1 MIDRILAFSIHNR
14 WLVIIAAIAVGAL
27 GAWNFTRLPIDAVPD
42 ITNVQV
48 QVNSLAP
55 GYSPLEVE
63 QRITFPLETAM
74 GGLPK
79 LEYTRSLSRYGLSQV
94 TVVFKDGTD
103 IYFARQLVNERIQQA
118 KEQLPPGTETSMGPV
133 STGLGEIYMYAVE
146 SKPDAKKPDGEP
158 YTATDLRT
166 IQDWIIKPQLRTV
179 PGIVEVNTIG
189 GYEKQFHVLPDPAKL
204 MAYKLTFRDMMAALV
219 THNANVGAG
228 YIERNG
234 EQYLVRTPGQVSN
247 LEEIRNIVVGSRG
260 GVPIRVGDIAEVKEG
275 TDLRTGAATLDG
287 REAVIGTTMLLIGD
301 NSRTAAQRVAAKLE
315 EIGRSLPDGVVA
327 RALYDRT
334 KLVDATIW
342 TVEKNLLEGAL
353 LVVVVLFL
361 ILGNFRAAFVTACV
375 IPLSMLFTITG
386 MVENRISANLM
397 SLGAIDFGIIVD
409 GAVIVVENCLRL
421 LAEEQHR
428 RGRILTRSERFA
440 TILAGAKEVIRP
452 SLFGTLIIGVV
463 YLPIL
468 TLTGVEGKMFTP
480 MAITV
485 LMALLGAAILSMT
498 LVPAA
503 VALLVTG
510 RVSEKENFFM
520 RGALRL
526 YAPVLEQA
534 IRLRYVIVGL
544 AALLVV
550 VSGVAASRM
559 GGEFIP
565 SLDEGDIAM
574 HAMRIPGTSL
584 SQSVQMQEA
593 LEKAILEF
601 PEVKEVAAKIGTAEV
616 ATDPMPPNVADNF
629 ILLKPRDQWP
639 DPKRSKADLVTA
651 IERRVEQIPGN
662 NYEFTQPIQM
672 RFNELISGV
681 RSDLGVKI
689 FGDDL
694 DTLLSIANKVQ
705 AVVQS
710 VPGAADTKTEQVTG
724 LPVLTVK
731 PNRAALARYGIS
743 LAELQEVVEIAVG
756 GKDAGLIF
764 EGDRRFNIVMRL
776 PEHMRVDMDAL
787 ASLPIPVP
795 PQPAVTTGDP
805 GRRAITQ
812 TGLVAAAPY
821 VPLSAVAEIETA
833 PGPNQISR
841 ENGKRR
847 VVVSANVRDRDL
859 GSFVAEVQRQVAEQ
873 VKMPAGYWIGW
884 GGQFE
889 QLVAASQRL
898 AIVVPVALLLIFV
911 LLCMSL
917 NSISDAAL
925 VFTGVPLAL
934 TGGVAAL
941 ALRDIPLSISAGVG
955 FIALSGV
962 AVLNGLVIISFIQ
975 RLRADGLSVGDAIR
989 QGAMK
994 RLRPVLMTALVASLG
1009 FVPMAIAT
1017 GPGAEVQRPLA
1028 TVVIGG
1034 IISSTILTLVV
1045 LPALYALFNRDKKTQ
1060 RGEKNEE
1067 TFADGAVPAVDGHGV
1082 RPTSA

>member
-14 WLVIIAAIAVGAL
+14 WLVIVATTAVAAL

-48 QVNSLAP
+48 QINTVAP

-63 QRITFPLETAM
+63 QRITFPMETAM

-79 LEYTRSLSRYGLSQV
+79 LDYTRSLSRYGLSQV

-118 KEQLPPGTETSMGPV
+118 RDQLPPGLHTSMGPV

-146 SKPDAKKPDGEP
+146 ARPDTKKPSGEP
-158 YTATDLRT
+158 YSTTDLRT

-179 PGIVEVNTIG
+179 PGIVEINTIG
-189 GYEKQFHVLPDPAKL
+189 GHERQFHVLPDPARL
-204 MAYKLTFRDMMAALV
+204 IAYKLTFRDVMAALV
-219 THNANVGAG
+219 SHNANVGAG

-234 EQYLVRTPGQVSN
+234 EQYLVRTPGQVGSIG
-247 LEEIRNIVVGSRG
+247 EIGDIVIGSRG
-260 GVPIRVGDIAEVKEG
+260 GLPIRIGDVAEVKEG
-275 TDLRTGAATLDG
+275 TALRTGAATLDG
-287 REAVIGTTMLLIGD
+287 KEAVIGTAMLLIGE
-301 NSRTAAQRVAAKLE
+301 NSRTAAQRVAARLD
-315 EIGRSLPDGVVA
+315 EIAPSLPDGVVA
-327 RALYDRT
+327 RAVYDRT
-334 KLVDATIW
+334 RLVEATIR
-342 TVEKNLLEGAL
+342 TVEKNLVEGAI

-361 ILGNFRAAFVTACV
+361 VLGNFRAAFVTACV

-386 MVENRISANLM
+386 MVESRISANLM

-428 RGRILTRSERFA
+428 RGRVLTRTERFG
-440 TILAGAKEVIRP
+440 TILGGAQEVIRP

-468 TLTGVEGKMFTP
+468 TLSGVEGKMFTP
-480 MAITV
+480 MALTV
-485 LMALLGAAILSMT
+485 LLALTGAAITSMT

-510 RVSEKENFFM
+510 SVAEKENLFM
-520 RGALRL
+520 RGAARL

-534 IRLRYVIVGL
+534 IHLRLVVVGL

-593 LEKAILEF
+593 LEKALLEF
-601 PEVKEVAAKIGTAEV
+601 PEVKEVVAKIGTAEV

-629 ILLKPRDQWP
+629 IMLRPRAEWP
-639 DPKRSKADLVTA
+639 DPDRPKADLVA
-651 IERRVEQIPGN
+651 AMEKRAAEVPGN

-694 DTLLSIANKVQ
+694 DTLLSVAAK
-705 AVVQS
+705 VQS
-710 VPGAADTKTEQVTG
+710 VVQGVRGAADVRTEQVSG
-724 LPVLTVK
+724 LPMLTVK
-731 PNRAALARYGIS
+731 PNRAALSRYGIS
-743 LAELQEVVEIAVG
+743 LADLQEAVEIAVG
-756 GKDAGLIF
+756 GNEAGLLF
-764 EGDRRFNIVMRL
+764 EGDRRFDIVVRL
-776 PEHMRVDMDAL
+776 PEHLRVDIDAL

-795 PQPAVTTGDP
+795 VQASPRAVV
-805 GRRAITQ
+805 Q
-812 TGLVAAAPY
+812 TGIGTAAPY
-821 VPLSAVAEIETA
+821 VPLSAVAAIETA

-847 VVVSANVRDRDL
+847 VVVTANVRDRDL
-859 GSFVAEVQRQVAEQ
+859 GSFVAEVQREVAAK
-873 VKMPAGYWIGW
+873 VKLPAGYWIGW

-898 AIVVPVALLLIFV
+898 AIVVPAALLLIFV
-911 LLCMSL
+911 LLCLSL
-917 NSISDAAL
+917 GSVGDATL
-925 VFTGVPLAL
+925 VFSGVPLAL

-941 ALRDIPLSISAGVG
+941 VLRDIPLSISAGVG

-975 RLRADGLSVGDAIR
+975 RLRADGRPVGQAVR
-989 QGAMK
+989 EGAMK

-1009 FVPMAIAT
+1009 FVPMAVAT
-1017 GPGAEVQRPLA
+1017 GAGAEVQRPLA

-1045 LPALYALFNRDKKTQ
+1045 LPALYALFHRDRPIQ
-1060 RGEKNEE
+1060 QGES
-1067 TFADGAVPAVDGHGV
+1067 T
-1082 RPTSA
+1082 

>member
-1 MIDRILAFSIHNR
+1 MINKILAFSIQNR
-14 WLVIIAAIAVGAL
+14 WFVIMVSIAVGAL

-48 QVNSLAP
+48 QVNTVAP

-118 KEQLPPGTETSMGPV
+118 KEQLPPGTETAMGPV

-146 SKPDAKKPDGEP
+146 AKPGAKRPDGEP
-158 YTATDLRT
+158 YSATDLRT

-189 GYEKQFHVLPDPAKL
+189 GYEKQFHVLPDPTKL
-204 MAYKLTFRDMMAALV
+204 MAYRLTFRDVMQALA

-234 EQYLVRTPGQVSN
+234 EQYLVRTPGQVN
-247 LEEIRNIVVGSRG
+247 TLPEIRDIVIGTRG
-260 GVPIRVGDIAEVKEG
+260 GVPIRISDVAEVKEG

-287 REAVIGTTMLLIGD
+287 KETVIGTTMLLIGE
-301 NSRTAAQRVAAKLE
+301 NSRTAAQRVGAKLD
-315 EIGRSLPDGVVA
+315 EIARSLPEGVVA
-327 RALYDRT
+327 RVIYDRT
-334 KLVDATIW
+334 KLVEATVW

-386 MVENRISANLM
+386 MVENHISANLM

-421 LAEEQHR
+421 LAEEQHK
-428 RGRILTRSERFA
+428 RGRLLTRNERFE
-440 TILAGAKEVIRP
+440 TILAGASEVIKP
-452 SLFGTLIIGVV
+452 SLFGTVIIGVV

-480 MAITV
+480 MALTV
-485 LMALLGAAILSMT
+485 LMALLGAAIASMT

-510 RVSEKENFFM
+510 KVSEKENFFM

-526 YAPVLEQA
+526 YAPALEGA
-534 IRLRYVIVGL
+534 IRLRYVVVAMAFVLVGV
-544 AALLVV
+544 A
-550 VSGVAASRM
+550 GVAASRM

-584 SQSVQMQEA
+584 TQSVQMQEA

-629 ILLKPRDQWP
+629 IFLKPRSEWP
-639 DPKRSKADLVTA
+639 DPNRSKADLVTA
-651 IERRVEQIPGN
+651 IEKRVEQIPGN

-681 RSDLGVKI
+681 RSDLGIKI

-705 AVVQS
+705 SVVQA
-710 VPGAADTKTEQVTG
+710 VPGAADAKTEQVSG
-724 LPVLTVK
+724 LPMLTVK
-731 PNRAALARYGIS
+731 PNRAALARYGIT

-756 GKDAGLIF
+756 GREAGLIF
-764 EGDRRFNIVMRL
+764 EGDRRFDIVIRL
-776 PEHMRVDMDAL
+776 PERMRVDVDAL
-787 ASLPIPVP
+787 SSLPIPI
-795 PQPAVTTGDP
+795 PAQVAGKENGAKD
-805 GRRAITQ
+805 GRAIVQ
-812 TGLVAAAPY
+812 TGLGMAAPY
-821 VPLSAVAEIETA
+821 VPLSAVASIEIA

-847 VVVSANVRDRDL
+847 IVVSANVRDRDL
-859 GSFVAEVQRQVAEQ
+859 GSFVSEVQSRVAEQ
-873 VKMPAGYWIGW
+873 VKLPAGYWIGW

-889 QLVAASQRL
+889 QLVGATKRL
-898 AIVVPVALLLIFV
+898 AIVVPVALMLIFV

-917 NSISDAAL
+917 GSVRDALL
-925 VFTGVPLAL
+925 VFSGVPLAL

-941 ALRDIPLSISAGVG
+941 VLRDIPLSISAGIG

-962 AVLNGLVIISFIQ
+962 AVLNGLVIITFIQ
-975 RLRADGLSVGDAIR
+975 GLRNQGRTVADAVR
-989 QGAMK
+989 EGAMK

-1017 GPGAEVQRPLA
+1017 GAGAEVQRPLA

-1045 LPALYALFNRDKKTQ
+1045 LPALYALFHRDKPVQ
-1060 RGEKNEE
+1060 EE
-1067 TFADGAVPAVDGHGV
+1067 EMA
-1082 RPTSA
+1082 

>member
-1 MIDRILAFSIHNR
+1 MINKILAFSIQNR
-14 WLVIIAAIAVGAL
+14 WLVVIAAIAVGAL

-48 QVNSLAP
+48 QVNTVAP

-118 KEQLPPGTETSMGPV
+118 KEQLPPGTETAMGPV

-146 SKPDAKKPDGEP
+146 ARPGAKKPDGEP
-158 YTATDLRT
+158 YSATDLRT

-189 GYEKQFHVLPDPAKL
+189 GYEKQFHVLPDPARL
-204 MAYKLTFRDMMAALV
+204 MAFRLTFRDVMQALA

-234 EQYLVRTPGQVSN
+234 EQYLVRTPGQVN
-247 LEEIRNIVVGSRG
+247 TLPEIRDIVIGTRG
-260 GVPIRVGDIAEVKEG
+260 GVPIRISDVAEVKEG

-287 REAVIGTTMLLIGD
+287 KETVIGTTMLLIGE
-301 NSRTAAQRVAAKLE
+301 NSRTAAQRVGARLD
-315 EIGRSLPDGVVA
+315 EIARSLPDGVVA
-327 RALYDRT
+327 RAIYDRT
-334 KLVDATIW
+334 KLVEATVW

-386 MVENRISANLM
+386 MVENHISANLM

-421 LAEEQHR
+421 LAEEQHK
-428 RGRILTRSERFA
+428 RGRLLTRNERFA
-440 TILAGAKEVIRP
+440 TILAGAQEVIKP
-452 SLFGTLIIGVV
+452 SLFGTVIIGVV

-480 MAITV
+480 MALTV

-510 RVSEKENFFM
+510 KVSEKENFFM

-526 YAPVLEQA
+526 YAPALEGA
-534 IRLRYVIVGL
+534 IRLRYVVVTMAFMLVGV
-544 AALLVV
+544 A
-550 VSGVAASRM
+550 GVAASRM

-584 SQSVQMQEA
+584 TQSVQMQEA

-629 ILLKPRDQWP
+629 ILLKPRSEWP
-639 DPKRSKADLVTA
+639 DPNRSKADLVAA
-651 IERRVEQIPGN
+651 IERRVEQVPGN

-681 RSDLGVKI
+681 RSDLGIKI

-705 AVVQS
+705 AVVQV
-710 VPGAADTKTEQVTG
+710 VPGAADVKTEQVSG
-724 LPVLTVK
+724 LPMLTVK
-731 PNRAALARYGIS
+731 PNRAALARYGIT

-756 GKDAGLIF
+756 GREAGLIF
-764 EGDRRFNIVMRL
+764 EGDRRFDIVIRL
-776 PEHMRVDMDAL
+776 PERMRVDVDAL
-787 ASLPIPVP
+787 SSLPIPVP
-795 PQPAVTTGDP
+795 AQVAGKEN
-805 GRRAITQ
+805 GRAIVQ
-812 TGLVAAAPY
+812 TGLGAAAPY
-821 VPLSAVAEIETA
+821 VPLSAVASIDIA

-847 VVVSANVRDRDL
+847 IVVSANVRDGDL
-859 GSFVAEVQRQVAEQ
+859 GSFVGKVQKRVGEQ
-873 VKMPAGYWIGW
+873 VKLPSGYWIGW
-884 GGQFE
+884 DGQFE
-889 QLVAASQRL
+889 QLVGASQRL

-917 NSISDAAL
+917 GSVGDALL
-925 VFTGVPLAL
+925 VFSGVPLAL

-941 ALRDIPLSISAGVG
+941 VLRDIPLSISAGIG

-975 RLRADGLSVGDAIR
+975 GLRSQGRSVAQAVR
-989 QGAMK
+989 EGALK

-1017 GPGAEVQRPLA
+1017 GAGAEVQRPLA

-1045 LPALYALFNRDKKTQ
+1045 LPALYALFHRDK
-1060 RGEKNEE
+1060 
-1067 TFADGAVPAVDGHGV
+1067 PV
-1082 RPTSA
+1082 RPEEIA

>member
-14 WLVIIAAIAVGAL
+14 WLVIVTAFAVAAL

-48 QVNSLAP
+48 QINTVAP

-63 QRITFPLETAM
+63 QRITFPMETAM
-74 GGLPK
+74 GGLPR
-79 LEYTRSLSRYGLSQV
+79 LDYTRSLSRYGLSQV

-118 KEQLPPGTETSMGPV
+118 KDKLPPGIETSMGPV

-146 SKPDAKKPDGEP
+146 AKPDARKPSGEP
-158 YTATDLRT
+158 YSTTDLRT

-189 GYEKQFHVLPDPAKL
+189 GHERQFHVLPDPARL
-204 MAYKLTFRDMMAALV
+204 IAYKLTFRDVMAALV
-219 THNANVGAG
+219 AHNANVGAG

-234 EQYLVRTPGQVSN
+234 EQYLVRTPGQVASIG
-247 LEEIRNIVVGSRG
+247 EIGDIVIGSRG
-260 GVPIRVGDIAEVKEG
+260 GLPIRIGDVAEVKEG
-275 TDLRTGAATLDG
+275 TALRTGAATLDG
-287 REAVIGTTMLLIGD
+287 KEAVIGTTMLLIGD
-301 NSRTAAQRVAAKLE
+301 NSRTAAQRVAARLD
-315 EIGRSLPDGVVA
+315 EIAPSLPEGVVA
-327 RALYDRT
+327 RAVYDRT
-334 KLVDATIW
+334 RLVEATIR
-342 TVEKNLLEGAL
+342 TVEKNLVEGAI

-361 ILGNFRAAFVTACV
+361 VLGNFRAAFVTACV

-386 MVENRISANLM
+386 MVESRISANLM

-428 RGRILTRSERFA
+428 RGRTLTRTERFG
-440 TILAGAKEVIRP
+440 TILGGAQEVIRP

-480 MAITV
+480 MALTV
-485 LMALLGAAILSMT
+485 LLALTGAAIASMT

-510 RVSEKENFFM
+510 RVAEKENLVM
-520 RGALRL
+520 RGAARL

-534 IRLRYVIVGL
+534 IRLRLVVVGL
-544 AALLVV
+544 AALLVA

-593 LEKAILEF
+593 LEKALLEF
-601 PEVKEVAAKIGTAEV
+601 PEVKEVVAKIGTAEV

-629 ILLKPRDQWP
+629 IMLKPRSEWP
-639 DPKRSKADLVTA
+639 DPNRPKADLVA
-651 IERRVEQIPGN
+651 AMEKRVAEVPGN

-694 DTLLSIANKVQ
+694 DTLLSVAAKVQ
-705 AVVQS
+705 AVVQG
-710 VPGAADTKTEQVTG
+710 VPGAADARTEQVSG
-724 LPVLTVK
+724 LPMLTVK

-743 LAELQEVVEIAVG
+743 LADLQEAVEIAVG
-756 GKDAGLIF
+756 GKEAGLLF
-764 EGDRRFNIVMRL
+764 EGDRRFDIVVRL
-776 PEHMRVDMDAL
+776 PEHLRIDIDAL

-795 PQPAVTTGDP
+795 
-805 GRRAITQ
+805 TQ
-812 TGLVAAAPY
+812 TSPRGFVQTGIGTAAPY
-821 VPLSAVAEIETA
+821 VPLSAVAVIETA

-847 VVVSANVRDRDL
+847 VVVTANVRDRDL
-859 GSFVAEVQRQVAEQ
+859 GSFVAEVQREVTAK
-873 VKMPAGYWIGW
+873 VKLPAGYWIGW

-898 AIVVPVALLLIFV
+898 AIVVPVALLLIFA

-917 NSISDAAL
+917 GSVGDATL
-925 VFTGVPLAL
+925 VFSGVPLAL

-975 RLRADGLSVGDAIR
+975 RLRAEGRPVGSAVRD
-989 QGAMK
+989 GAMK
-994 RLRPVLMTALVASLG
+994 RLRPVLMTAMVASLG
-1009 FVPMAIAT
+1009 FVPMAVAT
-1017 GPGAEVQRPLA
+1017 GAGAEVQRPLA

-1045 LPALYALFNRDKKTQ
+1045 LPALYALLHRDRPVQ
-1060 RGEKNEE
+1060 QGES
-1067 TFADGAVPAVDGHGV
+1067 P
-1082 RPTSA
+1082 

>member
-1 MIDRILAFSIHNR
+1 MINAILAFSIQNR
-14 WLVIIAAIAVGAL
+14 WLVIMASIAVGAF

-48 QVNSLAP
+48 QVNTVAP
-55 GYSPLEVE
+55 GYSPLEIE
-63 QRITFPLETAM
+63 QRITFPIETAM

-79 LEYTRSLSRYGLSQV
+79 LDYTRSLSRYGLSQV

-118 KEQLPPGTETSMGPV
+118 KDKLPPGTEMSMGPV

-146 SKPDAKKPDGEP
+146 AKPGAKRPDGAP
-158 YTATDLRT
+158 YSATELRT

-189 GYEKQFHVLPDPAKL
+189 GYEKQFHVLPDPARL
-204 MAYKLTFRDMMAALV
+204 MAYRLTFRAVMSALM

-234 EQYLVRTPGQVSN
+234 EQYLVRAPGQVMTMP
-247 LEEIRNIVVGSRG
+247 EIREIVLGSHG
-260 GVPIRVGDIAEVKEG
+260 GVPIRINDVAEVKEG

-287 REAVIGTTMLLIGD
+287 KETVIGTTMLLIGE
-301 NSRTAAQRVAAKLE
+301 NSRTAAQRVAARLA
-315 EIGRSLPDGVVA
+315 EIAPSLPDGIVA
-327 RALYDRT
+327 RAIYDRT
-334 KLVDATIW
+334 KLVEATIW

-375 IPLSMLFTITG
+375 IPLSMLVTITG

-421 LAEEQHR
+421 LGEEQHR

-440 TILAGAKEVIRP
+440 TILAGAQEVIKP

-463 YLPIL
+463 YLPVL

-485 LMALLGAAILSMT
+485 LFALAGAALLSMT

-510 RVSEKENFFM
+510 KVAEHENLLM
-520 RGALRL
+520 RGAARL
-526 YAPVLEQA
+526 YRPVLEA
-534 IRLRYVIVGL
+534 ALRLRVAVVGL
-544 AALLVV
+544 AILLVV
-550 VSGVAASRM
+550 VSGVAVSRM

-565 SLDEGDIAM
+565 SLDEGDVAV
-574 HAMRIPGTSL
+574 HALRIPGTSL
-584 SQSVQMQEA
+584 SQAVQMQEVV
-593 LEKAILEF
+593 EKALLEF
-601 PEVKEVAAKIGTAEV
+601 PEVKEVASKIGTAEV
-616 ATDPMPPNVADNF
+616 ATDPMPPNVADTF

-639 DPKRSKADLVTA
+639 NPKRSKADLVA
-651 IERRVEQIPGN
+651 ALEKRLEQIPGN
-662 NYEFTQPIQM
+662 GYEFTQPIQM

-681 RSDLGVKI
+681 RADLGIKV

-694 DTLLSIANKVQ
+694 DTFLQVAARVQ
-705 AVVQS
+705 TTLQG
-710 VPGAADTKTEQVTG
+710 VPGASDVRTEQASG

-731 PNRAALARYGIS
+731 PNRPALARYGIT

-756 GKDAGLIF
+756 GKQAGQVF
-764 EGDRRFNIVMRL
+764 EGDRRFDIVVRL
-776 PEHMRVDMDAL
+776 PEELRVDLDAL
-787 ASLPIPVP
+787 ASLPVPIPASATVAGGGATGLGEAGRRPLTQASLAAVP
-795 PQPAVTTGDP
+795 PF
-805 GRRAITQ
+805 
-812 TGLVAAAPY
+812 
-821 VPLSAVAEIETA
+821 VPLSAVATIELA

-859 GSFVAEVQRQVAEQ
+859 GSFVAEVQQRVAAQ
-873 VKMPAGYWIGW
+873 VKLPAGYWIGW

-889 QLVAASQRL
+889 QLVAATQRL
-898 AIVVPVALLLIFV
+898 AIVVPVALLLIFA
-911 LLCMSL
+911 LLCASL
-917 NSISDAAL
+917 GSVKDAAL
-925 VFTGVPLAL
+925 VFSGVPLAL

-975 RLRADGLSVGDAIR
+975 TLRGEGRPVAEAVRDGAT
-989 QGAMK
+989 K

-1034 IISSTILTLVV
+1034 IVSSTILTLIV
-1045 LPALYALFNRDKKTQ
+1045 LPALYALFSRDRTGLS
-1060 RGEKNEE
+1060 RGEQ
-1067 TFADGAVPAVDGHGV
+1067 A
-1082 RPTSA
+1082 

>member
-1 MIDRILAFSIHNR
+1 MINRILALSIQNR
-14 WLVIIAAIAVGAL
+14 WFVIMAAIAVGAL

-48 QVNSLAP
+48 QVNTVAP

-118 KEQLPPGTETSMGPV
+118 KEQLPPGVETAMGPV

-146 SKPDAKKPDGEP
+146 ARAGAKKPDGEP
-158 YTATDLRT
+158 YSATDLRT

-189 GYEKQFHVLPDPAKL
+189 GHEKQFHVLPDPAKL
-204 MAYKLTFRDMMAALV
+204 MAFRFTFRDVMQALA

-234 EQYLVRTPGQVSN
+234 EQYLVRTPGQVN
-247 LEEIRNIVVGSRG
+247 TLPEIGDIVIGTRG
-260 GVPIRVGDIAEVKEG
+260 GVPIRISDVADVREG

-287 REAVIGTTMLLIGD
+287 KETVIGTTMLLIGE
-301 NSRTAAQRVAAKLE
+301 NSRTAAQSVGAKLD
-315 EIGRSLPDGVVA
+315 EIARSLPDGVVA
-327 RALYDRT
+327 RAIYDRT
-334 KLVDATIW
+334 RLVEATVW

-361 ILGNFRAAFVTACV
+361 VLGNFRAAFVTACV
-375 IPLSMLFTITG
+375 IPLSMLLTITG
-386 MVENRISANLM
+386 MVENQISANLM

-421 LAEEQHR
+421 LAEEQHK
-428 RGRILTRSERFA
+428 RGRLLTRNERFA
-440 TILAGAKEVIRP
+440 TILAGAQEVIKP
-452 SLFGTLIIGVV
+452 SLFGTVIIGVV

-480 MAITV
+480 MALTV
-485 LMALLGAAILSMT
+485 LMALTGAAILSMT

-510 RVSEKENFFM
+510 KVSEKENLFM

-526 YAPVLEQA
+526 YAPALEAA
-534 IRLRYVIVGL
+534 IRLRYVVV
-544 AALLVV
+544 AMAFVV
-550 VSGVAASRM
+550 VGVAGVAASRM

-584 SQSVQMQEA
+584 TQSVQMQEA

-629 ILLKPRDQWP
+629 ILLKPRSEWP
-639 DPKRSKADLVTA
+639 DPARSKADLVAA
-651 IERRVEQIPGN
+651 IEKRVEQIPGN

-681 RSDLGVKI
+681 RSDLGIKI

-694 DTLLSIANKVQ
+694 DTLLSVANKVQ
-705 AVVQS
+705 SVVQA
-710 VPGAADTKTEQVTG
+710 VPGAADVKTEQVSG
-724 LPVLTVK
+724 LPMLTVK
-731 PNRAALARYGIS
+731 PNRAALARYGIT

-756 GKDAGLIF
+756 GREAGLVF
-764 EGDRRFNIVMRL
+764 EGDRRFAIVIRL
-776 PEHMRVDMDAL
+776 PERLRVDLDAL
-787 ASLPIPVP
+787 SSLPIPIPVK
-795 PQPAVTTGDP
+795 AA
-805 GRRAITQ
+805 GRENGRAIVQ
-812 TGLVAAAPY
+812 TGLGAAPPY
-821 VPLSAVAEIETA
+821 IPLSAVASIEVA

-847 VVVSANVRDRDL
+847 IVVSANVRDRDL
-859 GSFVAEVQRQVAEQ
+859 GSFVSEVQKRVAER
-873 VKMPAGYWIGW
+873 VKLPPGYWIGW

-889 QLVAASQRL
+889 QLVGASQRL

-917 NSISDAAL
+917 GSVGDALL
-925 VFTGVPLAL
+925 VFSGVPLAL

-941 ALRDIPLSISAGVG
+941 ILRDIPLSISAGVG

-975 RLRADGLSVGDAIR
+975 GLRS
-989 QGAMK
+989 QGRPVAEAVREGALK

-1017 GPGAEVQRPLA
+1017 GAGAEVQRPLA

-1045 LPALYALFNRDKKTQ
+1045 LPALYALFHRDKPVQ
-1060 RGEKNEE
+1060 QEE
-1067 TFADGAVPAVDGHGV
+1067 T
-1082 RPTSA
+1082 T

>member
-14 WLVIIAAIAVGAL
+14 WLVVVAAIAVAAL

-48 QVNSLAP
+48 QINTVAP

-79 LEYTRSLSRYGLSQV
+79 LDYTRSLSRYGLSQV

-118 KEQLPPGTETSMGPV
+118 KDQLPPGLHTSMGPV

-146 SKPDAKKPDGEP
+146 ARADAKKPSGEP
-158 YTATDLRT
+158 YSTTDLRT

-189 GYEKQFHVLPDPAKL
+189 GYERQFHVLPDPARL
-204 MAYKLTFRDMMAALV
+204 IAYKLTFRDVMAALV
-219 THNANVGAG
+219 SHNANVGAG
-228 YIERNG
+228 YIEGNG
-234 EQYLVRTPGQVSN
+234 EQYLVRTPGQVGSIG
-247 LEEIRNIVVGSRG
+247 EIRDIVVGSRRG
-260 GVPIRVGDIAEVKEG
+260 LPIRIGDVAEVKEG
-275 TDLRTGAATLDG
+275 TALRTGAATLDG
-287 REAVIGTTMLLIGD
+287 KEAVIGTTMLLIGE
-301 NSRTAAQRVAAKLE
+301 NSRTAAQRVAARLD
-315 EIGRSLPDGVVA
+315 EIAPSLPDGVVA
-327 RALYDRT
+327 RAVYDRT
-334 KLVDATIW
+334 RLVEATIR
-342 TVEKNLLEGAL
+342 TVEKNLVEGAI

-361 ILGNFRAAFVTACV
+361 VLGNFRAAFVTACV

-386 MVENRISANLM
+386 MVESRISANLM

-428 RGRILTRSERFA
+428 RGRVLTRSERFG
-440 TILAGAKEVIRP
+440 TILGGAQEVIRP

-480 MAITV
+480 MALTV
-485 LMALLGAAILSMT
+485 LLALTGAAIASMT

-510 RVSEKENFFM
+510 RVAEKENLFM
-520 RGALRL
+520 RGAARL

-534 IRLRYVIVGL
+534 IHLRLVVVGL

-550 VSGVAASRM
+550 MSGVAASRM

-593 LEKAILEF
+593 LEKALLEF
-601 PEVKEVAAKIGTAEV
+601 PEVKEVVAKIGTAEV

-629 ILLKPRDQWP
+629 IMLKPRAEWP
-639 DPKRSKADLVTA
+639 DPNRPKADLVA
-651 IERRVEQIPGN
+651 AMEKRAAAVPGN

-694 DTLLSIANKVQ
+694 DTLLSVAAK
-705 AVVQS
+705 VQS
-710 VPGAADTKTEQVTG
+710 VVQGVAGAADVRTEQVSG
-724 LPVLTVK
+724 LPMLTVK

-743 LAELQEVVEIAVG
+743 LADLQEAVEIAVG
-756 GKDAGLIF
+756 GKEAGMLF
-764 EGDRRFNIVMRL
+764 EGDRRFDIVVRL
-776 PEHMRVDMDAL
+776 PERLRVDIDAL

-795 PQPAVTTGDP
+795 VQASP
-805 GRRAITQ
+805 RALMQ
-812 TGLVAAAPY
+812 TGIGTAAPY
-821 VPLSAVAEIETA
+821 VPLSAVAAIETA

-847 VVVSANVRDRDL
+847 VVVTANVRDRDL
-859 GSFVAEVQRQVAEQ
+859 GSFVAEVQREVAAK
-873 VKMPAGYWIGW
+873 VKLPAGYWIGW

-898 AIVVPVALLLIFV
+898 AIVVPAALLLIFV
-911 LLCMSL
+911 LLCLSL
-917 NSISDAAL
+917 GSVGDAAL
-925 VFTGVPLAL
+925 VFSGVPLAL

-941 ALRDIPLSISAGVG
+941 VLRDIPLSISAGVG

-975 RLRADGLSVGDAIR
+975 RLRADGRPVGVAVR
-989 QGAMK
+989 EGAMK

-1009 FVPMAIAT
+1009 FVPMAVAT
-1017 GPGAEVQRPLA
+1017 GAGAEVQRPLA

-1045 LPALYALFNRDKKTQ
+1045 LPALYALFHRDRPVQ
-1060 RGEKNEE
+1060 QGES
-1067 TFADGAVPAVDGHGV
+1067 T
-1082 RPTSA
+1082 

>member
-1 MIDRILAFSIHNR
+1 
-14 WLVIIAAIAVGAL
+14 
-27 GAWNFTRLPIDAVPD
+27 
-42 ITNVQV
+42 
-48 QVNSLAP
+48 
-55 GYSPLEVE
+55 
-63 QRITFPLETAM
+63 
-74 GGLPK
+74 
-79 LEYTRSLSRYGLSQV
+79 
-94 TVVFKDGTD
+94 
-103 IYFARQLVNERIQQA
+103 
-118 KEQLPPGTETSMGPV
+118 MGPV

-146 SKPDAKKPDGEP
+146 AKPDAKKPDGQP

-204 MAYKLTFRDMMAALV
+204 MAYKLTFRDVMTALMS
-219 THNANVGAG
+219 HNANVGAG

-234 EQYLVRTPGQVSN
+234 EQYLVRTPGQVN
-247 LEEIRNIVVGSRG
+247 TIQEIRDIVVGSRG
-260 GVPIRVGDIAEVKEG
+260 GVPIRIGDVAEVKEG

-287 REAVIGTTMLLIGD
+287 KESVIGTTMLLIGE
-301 NSRTAAQRVAAKLE
+301 NSRTAAQRVAAKLD
-315 EIGRSLPDGVVA
+315 EIASSLPDGVVA
-327 RALYDRT
+327 RAIYDRT
-334 KLVDATIW
+334 RLVEATIW
-342 TVEKNLLEGAL
+342 TVEKNLVEGAL
-353 LVVVVLFL
+353 LVIVVLFL

-375 IPLSMLFTITG
+375 IPLAMLFTITG

-397 SLGAIDFGIIVD
+397 SLGAIDFGIIID

-428 RGRILTRSERFA
+428 RSRLLTRTERFG
-440 TILAGAKEVIRP
+440 TILGASQEVIKP

-485 LMALLGAAILSMT
+485 LLALTGAAILSMT
-498 LVPAA
+498 AVPAA
-503 VALLVTG
+503 VALFVTG
-510 RVSEKENFFM
+510 KVAEKENLFM
-520 RGALRL
+520 RGAQRL
-526 YAPVLEQA
+526 YAPTLEQA
-534 IRLRYVIVGL
+534 IRLRFVIVGL
-544 AALLVV
+544 AALLVA

-574 HAMRIPGTSL
+574 HALRIPGTSL
-584 SQSVQMQEA
+584 TQSVQMQEA
-593 LEKAILEF
+593 LEKAIKEF

-629 ILLKPRDQWP
+629 IMLKPRSEWP
-639 DPKRSKADLVTA
+639 DPNRPKADLVA
-651 IERRVEQIPGN
+651 AMEKRVAEIPGN

-694 DTLLSIANKVQ
+694 DTLLSIAAKVQ

-710 VPGAADTKTEQVTG
+710 VPGAADVRTEQVSG
-724 LPVLTVK
+724 LPMLTVK

-756 GKDAGLIF
+756 GKDAGLVF
-764 EGDRRFNIVMRL
+764 EGDRRFDIVMRL
-776 PEHMRVDMDAL
+776 PEHLRVDLDAL
-787 ASLPIPVP
+787 SSLPIPVP
-795 PQPAVTTGDP
+795 AQPVGTGENA
-805 GRRAITQ
+805 RKTIVQ
-812 TGLVAAAPY
+812 TGIGTVAPY
-821 VPLSAVAEIETA
+821 VPLSAVAAIEVA

-847 VVVSANVRDRDL
+847 VVVTANVRDRDL
-859 GSFVAEVQRQVAEQ
+859 GSFVTDVQREVAAK
-873 VKMPAGYWIGW
+873 VKLPAGYWIGW

-889 QLVAASQRL
+889 QLVAASERL

-917 NSISDAAL
+917 NSVSDALL
-925 VFTGVPLAL
+925 VFSGVPLAL

-975 RLRADGLSVGDAIR
+975 RLRRDGIPVGEAVR
-989 QGAMK
+989 EGAMK

-1045 LPALYALFNRDKKTQ
+1045 LPALYALFNRDKPVQ
-1060 RGEKNEE
+1060 QGE
-1067 TFADGAVPAVDGHGV
+1067 
-1082 RPTSA
+1082 S

>member
-1 MIDRILAFSIHNR
+1 MINKILAFSIQNR
-14 WLVIIAAIAVGAL
+14 WLVVIAAIAVGAL

-48 QVNSLAP
+48 QVNTVAP

-79 LEYTRSLSRYGLSQV
+79 LEYTRSLSRYGFSQV

-118 KEQLPPGTETSMGPV
+118 KEQLPPGTETAMGPV

-146 SKPDAKKPDGEP
+146 ARPGAKKPDGEP
-158 YTATDLRT
+158 YSATDLRT

-189 GYEKQFHVLPDPAKL
+189 GYEKQFHVLPDPARL
-204 MAYKLTFRDMMAALV
+204 MAFRLTFRDVMQALA

-234 EQYLVRTPGQVSN
+234 EQYLVRTPGQVN
-247 LEEIRNIVVGSRG
+247 TLPEIRDIVIGTRG
-260 GVPIRVGDIAEVKEG
+260 GVPIRISDVAEVKEG

-287 REAVIGTTMLLIGD
+287 KETVIGTTMLLIGE
-301 NSRTAAQRVAAKLE
+301 NSRTAAQRVGARLD
-315 EIGRSLPDGVVA
+315 EIARSLPDGVVA
-327 RALYDRT
+327 RAIYDRT
-334 KLVDATIW
+334 KLVEATVW

-386 MVENRISANLM
+386 MVENHISANLM

-421 LAEEQHR
+421 LAEEQHK
-428 RGRILTRSERFA
+428 RGRLLTRNERFA
-440 TILAGAKEVIRP
+440 TILAGAQEVIKP
-452 SLFGTLIIGVV
+452 SLFGTVIIGVV

-480 MAITV
+480 MALTV

-510 RVSEKENFFM
+510 KVSEKENFFM

-526 YAPVLEQA
+526 YAPALEGA
-534 IRLRYVIVGL
+534 IRLRYVVVTMAFMLVGV
-544 AALLVV
+544 A
-550 VSGVAASRM
+550 GVAASRM

-584 SQSVQMQEA
+584 TQSVQMQEA

-629 ILLKPRDQWP
+629 ILLKPRSEWP
-639 DPKRSKADLVTA
+639 DPNRSKADLVAA
-651 IERRVEQIPGN
+651 IERRVEQVPGN

-681 RSDLGVKI
+681 RSDLGIKI

-705 AVVQS
+705 AVVQV
-710 VPGAADTKTEQVTG
+710 VPGAADVKTEQVSG
-724 LPVLTVK
+724 LPMLTVK
-731 PNRAALARYGIS
+731 PNRAALARYGIT

-756 GKDAGLIF
+756 GREAGLIF
-764 EGDRRFNIVMRL
+764 EGDRRFDIVIRL
-776 PEHMRVDMDAL
+776 PERMRVDVDAL
-787 ASLPIPVP
+787 SSLPIPVP
-795 PQPAVTTGDP
+795 AQVAGKEN
-805 GRRAITQ
+805 GRAIVQ
-812 TGLVAAAPY
+812 TGLGAAAPY
-821 VPLSAVAEIETA
+821 VPLSAVASIDIA

-847 VVVSANVRDRDL
+847 IVVSANVRDGDL
-859 GSFVAEVQRQVAEQ
+859 GSFVGKVQKRVGEQ
-873 VKMPAGYWIGW
+873 VKLPSGYWIGW

-889 QLVAASQRL
+889 QLVGASQRL

-917 NSISDAAL
+917 GSVGDALL
-925 VFTGVPLAL
+925 VFSGVPLAL

-941 ALRDIPLSISAGVG
+941 VLRDIPLSISAGIG

-975 RLRADGLSVGDAIR
+975 GLRSQGRSVAQAVR
-989 QGAMK
+989 EGALK

-1017 GPGAEVQRPLA
+1017 GAGAEVQRPLA

-1045 LPALYALFNRDKKTQ
+1045 LPALYALFHRDK
-1060 RGEKNEE
+1060 
-1067 TFADGAVPAVDGHGV
+1067 PV
-1082 RPTSA
+1082 RPEEIA